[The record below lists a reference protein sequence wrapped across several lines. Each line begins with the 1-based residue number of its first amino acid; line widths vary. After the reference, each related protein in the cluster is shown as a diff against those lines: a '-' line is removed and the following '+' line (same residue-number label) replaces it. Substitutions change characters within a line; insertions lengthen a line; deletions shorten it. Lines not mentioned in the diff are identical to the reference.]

1 MRTSRIITAAAAGVM
16 TAWIMSG
23 NVAIA
28 ADGQTTIEKGI
39 SINGTDVSG
48 KTEAEAA
55 EAIDEM
61 AEAGRKTDFT
71 LVCGTKKI
79 TATGEE
85 LGLEPDPDLVQR
97 AMNYGE
103 DGNLLYRYKASR
115 QLEIGE
121 GKDFKLQYQA
131 DDAKVKEYLSAHE
144 EEIVST
150 AVDGTLKRENG
161 SFVYVPGQEGHKL
174 VIDQSAV
181 AVEDYI
187 INDWEGGSGNIEL
200 VSDIDEPRGSEEEL
214 GVIQDVLGTYNTD
227 FSSSTAARSQNV
239 RNGASKIDGTVLYP
253 GDEFSV
259 ATALNPMTAENGY
272 AMAPSYENGQTV
284 ETYGGGICQVS
295 TTLYNAVIRAELEV
309 TNRSAH
315 SMIVH
320 YVEPSMDAA
329 IAGTSKDF
337 QFKNNQQYPV
347 YLEGYTDGGTIYFNV
362 YGKETRD
369 AGRQVSFES
378 EILSQTDPKTIYTA
392 TGAAGIGSISRTS
405 GQAHT
410 GYTARLWKIVTEN
423 GTEVSRDVFNNST
436 YRSTDNVYAVG
447 TASSD
452 PEASSI
458 VSAAVGSQDLGTIQS
473 AIGQAQSLIAQK
485 EAEAQAAAAQAEAEA
500 ASNAAV
506 DDSSNKAKKTK
517 KKAAEE
523 EVEEPDDDLDEY

>member
-1 MRTSRIITAAAAGVM
+1 
-16 TAWIMSG
+16 
-23 NVAIA
+23 
-28 ADGQTTIEKGI
+28 
-39 SINGTDVSG
+39 
-48 KTEAEAA
+48 
-55 EAIDEM
+55 
-61 AEAGRKTDFT
+61 
-71 LVCGTKKI
+71 
-79 TATGEE
+79 
-85 LGLEPDPDLVQR
+85 
-97 AMNYGE
+97 
-103 DGNLLYRYKASR
+103 
-115 QLEIGE
+115 
-121 GKDFKLQYQA
+121 
-131 DDAKVKEYLSAHE
+131 
-144 EEIVST
+144 
-150 AVDGTLKRENG
+150 
-161 SFVYVPGQEGHKL
+161 
-174 VIDQSAV
+174 
-181 AVEDYI
+181 
-187 INDWEGGSGNIEL
+187 
-200 VSDIDEPRGSEEEL
+200 
-214 GVIQDVLGTYNTD
+214 
-227 FSSSTAARSQNV
+227 
-239 RNGASKIDGTVLYP
+239 
-253 GDEFSV
+253 
-259 ATALNPMTAENGY
+259 
-272 AMAPSYENGQTV
+272 
-284 ETYGGGICQVS
+284 
-295 TTLYNAVIRAELEV
+295 
-309 TNRSAH
+309 
-315 SMIVH
+315 
-320 YVEPSMDAA
+320 MDAA